1 MNGCC
6 RRGAKCSR
14 LPFQVEY
21 RDVMSSYSIRALLLL
36 CGLISLTTQKQVPD
50 AFRRPPS
57 EAVDNVNPLIGN
69 GGDTP
74 NGSGGM
80 IPSTSPPFAMT
91 RWVAQTSENYVS
103 VTPYNYTATSI
114 HGFQGTH
121 QPAIWMGES
130 GQVVISPGAGQ
141 VQPKFNDRGMS
152 FTHENEIITA
162 SYYSVN
168 LNAIEGGQI
177 LAEQSSTSRVGHLR
191 FTFTDTR
198 QPYVLV
204 EATRASVLGSSD
216 PHNLTFPHGSISIN
230 PDTREISGS
239 NPERQDFIIAPVST
253 PAKQWSGYF
262 CARFDQPFASW
273 GISKNN
279 TLLGGQ
285 TSGNGTLLS
294 GYATF
299 SPEVVEV
306 SVRIGVSF
314 ISVEQARKNLDM
326 EIPDGNTLEDTATM
340 TRSAWAEKLE
350 LIKIKGASED
360 QLQTF
365 YTAFFHTLQYPYEQ
379 SEDGQYYSGYDD
391 AVHEGVSY
399 TGYSNWDT
407 YRAEWAWLIL
417 FAPDRIPGMVQSM
430 LQDYKEVG
438 DITTCSKEVIFS
450 HNTQGGRLPMWKN
463 IIETNI
469 MVATHADSLIAE
481 AVLKGM
487 TGFDLETAWEA
498 VYNDAT
504 VPPVNDTTT
513 VYFDREENV
522 DYEVRAGLTSVYEE
536 KGWVADDI
544 HSESASRTLDYS
556 YDDFAVSVL
565 AGLLNKSE
573 EEQFF
578 RTRSLQNPFTIFNS
592 LTGFMEARN
601 ASGAWAGPD
610 NGWTEGDKWAYTFDV
625 VHDTPE
631 LIAHIG
637 GNATFVDFLD
647 EHFDGGHND
656 HTNEP
661 SHHIPYLYSLAG
673 AASKSQSRI
682 RQIAESDY
690 NASVNGLSGNEDCG
704 QMSAWYLFSALGF
717 YPVNPVSGLYVVGS
731 PFFDQVEI
739 QFPLANVTSLK
750 IISKGAPSKPFVNSF
765 TINGEDIPSPI
776 ISHNQLLDGGRFEF
790 IMSSRPQAWGSSTL
804 FPKDNTDVISKQEK
818 SAQYYVAQTHLELR

>member
-1 MNGCC
+1 
-6 RRGAKCSR
+6 
-14 LPFQVEY
+14 
-21 RDVMSSYSIRALLLL
+21 
-36 CGLISLTTQKQVPD
+36 
-50 AFRRPPS
+50 
-57 EAVDNVNPLIGN
+57 
-69 GGDTP
+69 
-74 NGSGGM
+74 
-80 IPSTSPPFAMT
+80 
-91 RWVAQTSENYVS
+91 
-103 VTPYNYTATSI
+103 
-114 HGFQGTH
+114 
-121 QPAIWMGES
+121 MGES
-130 GQVVISPGAGQ
+130 GQVVLSPGAGQ
-141 VQPKFNDRGMS
+141 VQPKFDDRGMS
-152 FTHENEIITA
+152 FTHENEVITA

-216 PHNLTFPHGSISIN
+216 PHNLTYPRGSIFIN

-253 PAKQWSGYF
+253 PAEHWSGYF

-273 GISKNN
+273 GVSKNN
-279 TLLGGQ
+279 TLFDGQ
-285 TSGNGTLLS
+285 MSGNGTLLS

-306 SVRIGVSF
+306 GVRIGVSF

-326 EIPDGNTLEDTATM
+326 EIPDGNTLEDTATA

-350 LIKIKGASED
+350 LIKIKGASKD

-365 YTAFFHTLQYPYEQ
+365 YTAFFHTLQYPCEQ
-379 SEDGQYYSGYDD
+379 SEYGQYYSGYDD
-391 AVHEGVSY
+391 AVHQGVSY

-430 LQDYKEVG
+430 LQDYKE
-438 DITTCSKEVIFS
+438 
-450 HNTQGGRLPMWKN
+450 GGRLPMWKN

-469 MVATHADSLIAE
+469 MVGTHADSLIAE

-487 TGFDLETAWEA
+487 SGFDLETAWEA
-498 VYNDAT
+498 VYSDAT

-513 VYFDREENV
+513 VYFDRQENV
-522 DYEVRAGLTSVYEE
+522 HYEVRAGLTSVYEE

-573 EEQFF
+573 EELFF
-578 RTRSLQNPFTIFNS
+578 RQRSLQNPFTIFNS
-592 LTGFMEARN
+592 FTGFMEARN

-625 VHDTPE
+625 VHDTPG
-631 LIAHIG
+631 LIAHKG
-637 GNATFVDFLD
+637 GNATFVKFLD

-682 RQIAESDY
+682 RHIAESNY

-717 YPVNPVSGLYVVGS
+717 YPVNPVSGSYVVGS
-731 PFFDQVEI
+731 PFFDEVEI
-739 QFPLANVTSLK
+739 QFPLSNATSLK
-750 IISKGAPSKPFVNSF
+750 IISEGAPSKPFVNSL
-765 TINGEDIPSPI
+765 TINGEDIPGPI
-776 ISHNQLLDGGRFEF
+776 ISHSQLLDGGRFEF
-790 IMSSRPQAWGSSTL
+790 IMSSRPQAWGSGTLYSRDDTDSTNEQDKL
-804 FPKDNTDVISKQEK
+804 
-818 SAQYYVAQTHLELR
+818 AQYYMAHLELR